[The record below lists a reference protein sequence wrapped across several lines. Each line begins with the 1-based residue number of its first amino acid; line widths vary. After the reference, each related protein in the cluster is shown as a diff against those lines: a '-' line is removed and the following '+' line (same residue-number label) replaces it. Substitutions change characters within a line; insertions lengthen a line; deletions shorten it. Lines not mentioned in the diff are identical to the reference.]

1 MRLNELFE
9 NKPIIVEAPDDGNST
24 AAPKTV
30 TISLADIYKMTN
42 RIPPAKE
49 GPNGQL
55 IYPEGFH
62 DKKTYTVGGEDGVDP
77 KIAMAVKEYQ
87 DAGEI
92 KGVIMRDNELRP
104 YDETIL

>member
-9 NKPIIVEAPDDGNST
+9 NKPIIVEAPDDGNRT

-30 TISLADIYKMTN
+30 TLSLADIYKMTN
-42 RIPPAKE
+42 RTPPAKE

-62 DKKTYTVGGEDGVDP
+62 DKKT
-77 KIAMAVKEYQ
+77 
-87 DAGEI
+87 
-92 KGVIMRDNELRP
+92 
-104 YDETIL
+104 